1 MTAFFPGLPAIAWP
15 GPGIVAAAPIMPAM
29 DWWMWM
35 ALGFVLLVLE
45 LATPSGF
52 FIMFFGLG
60 ALTAGVLASVGLAE
74 SGLARWL
81 IFTVASVGYLLVFR
95 STLQKRFQAP
105 PPVDVDSLVGV
116 LAVPQE
122 TLEPGGVGRV
132 EVRGSMWSARNL
144 GAAVLNPGQRCLVVS
159 VDGLLLGVR
168 PE

>member
-1 MTAFFPGLPAIAWP
+1 
-15 GPGIVAAAPIMPAM
+15 
-29 DWWMWM
+29 MWM

-60 ALTAGVLASVGLAE
+60 ALTAGVLASVGLAQ
-74 SGLARWL
+74 SGLAQWL
-81 IFTVASVGYLLVFR
+81 IFTVASVGYLVVFR
-95 STLQKRFQAP
+95 SKLQERFQAP